1 MRFTGYFETVRQRA
15 DRFFIALEWIQR
27 VIDDP
32 TREILQEDGRIR
44 LWGPIVEMDGRY
56 LRVVLLPDRITVHN
70 ALFDRRFRP

>member
-15 DRFFIALEWIQR
+15 DRSFIALEWVQR

-32 TREILQEDGRIR
+32 THEIVQEDGRIR

-70 ALFDRRFRP
+70 AFFDRRFRP